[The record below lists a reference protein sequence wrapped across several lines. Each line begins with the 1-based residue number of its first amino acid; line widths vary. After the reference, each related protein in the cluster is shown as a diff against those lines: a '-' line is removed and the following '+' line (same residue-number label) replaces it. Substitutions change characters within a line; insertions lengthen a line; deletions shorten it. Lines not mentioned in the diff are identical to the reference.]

1 MSNKKSYMN
10 VQNIIQE
17 GFFDDLLRAVI
28 PQSIQDRID
37 KPAKEKLKKQLEK
50 SNKKIQDLE
59 KQSKVLSDKIAK
71 ALEKQY
77 GYKSDKK
84 KVSDFIKTR
93 K

>member
-1 MSNKKSYMN
+1 VLKKKSYMN
-10 VQNIIQE
+10 TQNIIQE

-84 KVSDFIKTR
+84 KVSDFIKAR

>member
-1 MSNKKSYMN
+1 MN

-77 GYKSDKK
+77 GYKPANK
-84 KVSDFIKTR
+84 KVNNFINKR

>member
-1 MSNKKSYMN
+1 MLKKKSYMN
-10 VQNIIQE
+10 TQNIIQE

-37 KPAKEKLKKQLEK
+37 KPAKEKLEKQLEK
-50 SNKKIQDLE
+50 SNKKIQNLE

-77 GYKSDKK
+77 GYKPDKK
-84 KVSDFIKTR
+84 KVSDFIKA
-93 K
+93 KK

>member
-1 MSNKKSYMN
+1 MN

-50 SNKKIQDLE
+50 SNKKIRDLE

-84 KVSDFIKTR
+84 KGSDFIKAR

>member
-1 MSNKKSYMN
+1 MN
-10 VQNIIQE
+10 TQNIIQE
-17 GFFDDLLRAVI
+17 GFFDDLIRAVI

-50 SNKKIQDLE
+50 SNKKIKNLE
-59 KQSKVLSDKIAK
+59 KQSKVLSDEIAK

-77 GYKSDKK
+77 RYKPNNKK
-84 KVSDFIKTR
+84 ISNFMKKR

>member
-1 MSNKKSYMN
+1 VLKKKSYMN
-10 VQNIIQE
+10 TQNIIQE
-17 GFFDDLLRAVI
+17 GFFDDLLRAII

-84 KVSDFIKTR
+84 KVSDFIKAI

>member
-1 MSNKKSYMN
+1 MN

-59 KQSKVLSDKIAK
+59 KQSKVLSDEIAK

-77 GYKSDKK
+77 RYKPNNKK
-84 KVSDFIKTR
+84 ISNFMKKR

>member
-1 MSNKKSYMN
+1 MLKKKSYMN
-10 VQNIIQE
+10 TQNIIQE

>member
-1 MSNKKSYMN
+1 MN

-17 GFFDDLLRAVI
+17 GFFDDLLRAII

-84 KVSDFIKTR
+84 KVSDFIKAR

>member
-1 MSNKKSYMN
+1 VLKKKSYMN
-10 VQNIIQE
+10 TQNIIKE

-59 KQSKVLSDKIAK
+59 KQSKVISDKIAK

-84 KVSDFIKTR
+84 KVSDFFKAR

>member
-1 MSNKKSYMN
+1 VLKKKSYMN
-10 VQNIIQE
+10 TQNIIQE
-17 GFFDDLLRAVI
+17 GFFDDLLRAII

-50 SNKKIQDLE
+50 SNKKIRDLE

-84 KVSDFIKTR
+84 KVSDFIKAR

>member
-84 KVSDFIKTR
+84 KVSDFIKAR

>member
-1 MSNKKSYMN
+1 MN
-10 VQNIIQE
+10 TQNIIQE
-17 GFFDDLLRAVI
+17 GFFDDLLRAII

-50 SNKKIQDLE
+50 SNKKIRNLE

-77 GYKSDKK
+77 GYKPDNK
-84 KVSDFIKTR
+84 KVNNFINKR

>member
-1 MSNKKSYMN
+1 MLKKKSYMN
-10 VQNIIQE
+10 TQNIIQE
-17 GFFDDLLRAVI
+17 GFFDDLLRAII

-50 SNKKIQDLE
+50 SNKKIQNLE
-59 KQSKVLSDKIAK
+59 KQSKVLSDKIVK

-84 KVSDFIKTR
+84 KVSDFIKAR

>member
-1 MSNKKSYMN
+1 VLKKKSYMN
-10 VQNIIQE
+10 TQNIIQE
-17 GFFDDLLRAVI
+17 GFFDDLLRAII

-84 KVSDFIKTR
+84 KVSDFIKAR

>member
-1 MSNKKSYMN
+1 MN
-10 VQNIIQE
+10 TQNIIQE

-37 KPAKEKLKKQLEK
+37 KPAKEKLKKQIEK

-59 KQSKVLSDKIAK
+59 KQSKVISDKIAK

-84 KVSDFIKTR
+84 KVSDFIKAR

>member
-37 KPAKEKLKKQLEK
+37 KPAKEKLKKQIEK

-59 KQSKVLSDKIAK
+59 KQSKVISDKIAK

-84 KVSDFIKTR
+84 VRDFIKAR

>member
-1 MSNKKSYMN
+1 MLKKKSYMN
-10 VQNIIQE
+10 TQNIIQE
-17 GFFDDLLRAVI
+17 GFFDDLIRAVI

-50 SNKKIQDLE
+50 SNKKIQNLE

>member
-1 MSNKKSYMN
+1 MN
-10 VQNIIQE
+10 TQNIIQE
-17 GFFDDLLRAVI
+17 VFFDDLLRAII

-50 SNKKIQDLE
+50 SNKKIRNLE

-77 GYKSDKK
+77 GYKTDNK
-84 KVSDFIKTR
+84 KVSNFINKR

>member
-1 MSNKKSYMN
+1 MLKKKSYMN
-10 VQNIIQE
+10 TQNIIQE

-84 KVSDFIKTR
+84 KVSDFIKAR

>member
-1 MSNKKSYMN
+1 MN

-50 SNKKIQDLE
+50 SNKKIRNLE

-84 KVSDFIKTR
+84 KVSDFIKAR

>member
-1 MSNKKSYMN
+1 MLKKKSYMN
-10 VQNIIQE
+10 TQNIIQE
-17 GFFDDLLRAVI
+17 GFFDDLLRAII

-84 KVSDFIKTR
+84 KVSDFIKAR